1 MITAG
6 LLVLIALL
14 ICIVTQLDGRVSSDE
29 AQIYALLKEVERL
42 TEDMERLKKNERLWS
57 RSLCGNKKRLL

>member
-42 TEDMERLKKNERLWS
+42 TEDMGRLKKNERLWS
-57 RSLCGNKKRLL
+57 RSLVDEKNRKR

>member
-29 AQIYALLKEVERL
+29 AQIYALLKEVKRL
-42 TEDMERLKKNERLWS
+42 TEYMERERQ
-57 RSLCGNKKRLL
+57 

>member
-14 ICIVTQLDGRVSSDE
+14 ICIVTQLDGRASSDE

-42 TEDMERLKKNERLWS
+42 TEELKGEES
-57 RSLCGNKKRLL
+57 

>member
-42 TEDMERLKKNERLWS
+42 TEELKGEES
-57 RSLCGNKKRLL
+57 